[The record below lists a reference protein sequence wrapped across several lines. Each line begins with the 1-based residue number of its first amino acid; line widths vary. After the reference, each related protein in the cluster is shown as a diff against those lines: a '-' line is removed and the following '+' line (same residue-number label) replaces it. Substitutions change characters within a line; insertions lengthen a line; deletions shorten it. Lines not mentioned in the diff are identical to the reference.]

1 MATLRDNILK
11 LTGRRYL
18 PKPGNIPGLGEFQA
32 RSMSE
37 LERAELE
44 AAAGD
49 RTKVKRLAVIYS
61 ICDAKTKQPLFTTA
75 DLDGLG
81 QVDST
86 VIDKLAAAALSH
98 SEISETD
105 IKSLLGEPA
114 AS

>member
-1 MATLRDNILK
+1 MASLRDNVLK

-18 PKPGNIPGLGEFQA
+18 PTPLNIPGLGDFQA
-32 RSMSE
+32 RSLSE

-49 RTKVKRLAVIYS
+49 RKKVKRLAVIYA
-61 ICDAKTKQPLFTTA
+61 ICDAKTKQPLFSAA

-81 QVDST
+81 NVDST

-98 SEISETD
+98 SDISETD
-105 IKSLLGEPA
+105 IKALLGEPV